1 MSYVCTDTDGRI
13 QSVTELQ
20 EFAGPDAFE
29 FIFPDDFDFGTQA
42 DYCIANGELVHDP
55 VPMSEEQ
62 KQYEEE
68 TKRQKQLQTATI
80 MFVNESAPNFTDK
93 QALALDLLFETWVV
107 GMNCKKDHIVR
118 YDGELYRIGQ
128 DHTAQ
133 EQWKPGDKGT
143 TALYSHINITEEGY
157 EVWKA
162 WDGVSGIYKKDQIVE
177 DPENGLLYKS
187 KIDNNVWGPPHT
199 TPDYW
204 ELYVESEI

>member
-1 MSYVCTDTDGRI
+1 MYALLEKDTGRI
-13 QSVTELQ
+13 CATTDREEYSDGMI
-20 EFAGPDAFE
+20 EFD
-29 FIFPDDFDFGTQA
+29 FPEDFDFGAQS
-42 DYCIANGELVHDP
+42 DCRIVDGELIHDP
-55 VPMSEEQ
+55 LPESEE
-62 KQYEEE
+62 KIKMEEE
-68 TKRQKQLQTATI
+68 SERQDQLQKATI
-80 MFVNESAPNFTDK
+80 LFVNESAQNLTDE
-93 QALALDLLFETWVV
+93 QALELDLLFETWAK

-118 YDGELYRIGQ
+118 HEGELYRIGQ

-143 TALYSHINITEEGY
+143 TALYSHITLTEDSY

-162 WDGVSGIYKKDQIVE
+162 WDGVSGIYKKDQIVK
-177 DPENGLLYKS
+177 DPEDGLLYKS

>member
-29 FIFPDDFDFGTQA
+29 FIFPDDFDFGAQA
-42 DYCIANGELVHDP
+42 DYCIVNGELVHNP
-55 VPMSEEQ
+55 VPISKEQ
-62 KQYEEE
+62 KQHEEE
-68 TKRQKQLQTATI
+68 AKRQKQLQTATI
-80 MFVNESAPNFTDK
+80 MFVNKNAPNFTDE
-93 QALALDLLFETWVV
+93 QALELDLLFETWVV

-118 YDGELYRIGQ
+118 YEGELYRIGQ

-162 WDGVSGIYKKDQIVE
+162 WDGVSGLYSEGQIVE
-177 DPENGLLYKS
+177 DPEDGKLYKS
-187 KIDNNVWGPPHT
+187 KIPNNVWGPPHT
-199 TPDYW
+199 FLDYW
-204 ELYVESEI
+204 ELYDE